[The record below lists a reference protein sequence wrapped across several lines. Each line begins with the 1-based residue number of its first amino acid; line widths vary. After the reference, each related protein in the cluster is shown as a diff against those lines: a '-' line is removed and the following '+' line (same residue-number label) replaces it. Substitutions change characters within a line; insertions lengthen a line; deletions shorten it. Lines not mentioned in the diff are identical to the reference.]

1 MEYNMNWYL
10 KKGYFDGK
18 EVKERKKKINKEK
31 DKIDRL
37 W

>member
-1 MEYNMNWYL
+1 MNWYL
-10 KKGYFDGK
+10 KMGYFDGK
-18 EVKERKKKINKEK
+18 EVKEREKEINIEK